1 MKMCKVGLIGGL
13 ALALLSAGVQA
24 QDYPS
29 RPITIIVPFPGG
41 GTADLMPRVIQ
52 DSLAATLGTSIII
65 ENRSGASGTTGA
77 TAVAR
82 AAPDGY
88 TLLAS
93 VNPPISQNIFLQKN
107 LPYDPQKSFAP
118 ISIIATTPLFMVVH
132 PSLPVKTVAELVAYA
147 KKNPGK
153 LFFGSAGIGTGQHI
167 VGELIN
173 KRAGVEMV
181 HLPYRG
187 TGPMMADLL
196 SGQFQLGF
204 STPAGVLALA
214 EAGKV
219 NLIAVAEKKRYHAMP
234 NMPTI
239 AETIPGIDFESWY
252 ALFAPAGT
260 PKAIIDKLH
269 AASVIAT
276 KDPKVIAKFKETAV
290 DVVGSTPQE
299 VADLITS
306 DLAKYKVDLPLIGLE
321 PQ

>member
-1 MKMCKVGLIGGL
+1 MIARAITGGVF
-13 ALALLSAGVQA
+13 AALLAAGVQA
-24 QDYPS
+24 QEYPA

-41 GTADLMPRVIQ
+41 GTADLVPRVIQ
-52 DSLAATLGTSIII
+52 DSLAATLRTSIII
-65 ENRSGASGTTGA
+65 ENPSGASGTTGA

-132 PSLPVKTVAELVAYA
+132 PSLPVNNLAGLVAYG

-153 LFFGSAGIGTGQHI
+153 LVYGSAGIGTGQHI
-167 VGELIN
+167 MGELIN
-173 KRAGVEMV
+173 KKAGLDMV

-196 SGQFQLGF
+196 SGQFQIGF
-204 STPAGVLALA
+204 STPTGVLPLH
-214 EAGKV
+214 ESGK
-219 NLIAVAEKKRYHAMP
+219 LKIIAVAEKKRYPAMP
-234 NMPTI
+234 DMPTI
-239 AETIPGIDFESWY
+239 IETLPGIDFESWY

-260 PKAIIDKLH
+260 PQPIIDKLH
-269 AASVIAT
+269 AAAVIAT
-276 KDPKVIAKFKETAV
+276 KDPRVIAKFRETAV
-290 DVVGSTPQE
+290 DTVGSTPQE
-299 VADLITS
+299 LADLVTA
-306 DLAKYKVDLPLIGLE
+306 DLARYKVDLPLIGLE